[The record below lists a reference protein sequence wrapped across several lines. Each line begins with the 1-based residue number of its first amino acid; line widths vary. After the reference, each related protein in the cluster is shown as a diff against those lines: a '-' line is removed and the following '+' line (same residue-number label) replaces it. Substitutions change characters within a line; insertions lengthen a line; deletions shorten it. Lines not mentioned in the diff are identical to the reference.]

1 MLGLSHDCWC
11 EGLLADAHR
20 DGCDELAAVPG
31 CHGTDETHL
40 ETWQCEMK
48 LTVSA

>member
-1 MLGLSHDCWC
+1 MTAGVRLCSLMPIGRL
-11 EGLLADAHR
+11 
-20 DGCDELAAVPG
+20 GCDELAAVPG
-31 CHGTDETHL
+31 CHCTDETHL